1 MINFYEEKVDQI
13 NVFTVKADKKELS
26 IYVKD
31 FDAILNSFNIDL
43 EKFIKH
49 GEELQILLNEI
60 VSVSTLFKKCLLVLN
75 QKECE
80 LKDATINLISKI
92 KTKYRFM
99 SFMKMIKF

>member
-1 MINFYEEKVDQI
+1 MYLLLKQI
-13 NVFTVKADKKELS
+13 KKLS

-31 FDAILNSFNIDL
+31 FDAILNNFNIDL

-60 VSVSTLFKKCLLVLN
+60 VSVSKLFKKCLLVLN

-80 LKDATINLISKI
+80 LIDVKKSTKILVSKI
-92 KTKYRFM
+92 KTKYRFISFM